1 MRRAPATAALAVALL
16 AAACTPTSR
25 FPYVAIID
33 QRNFEGPTVAPT
45 AAQVTRLARRPLA
58 VIRFDGEPAD
68 FTPDMSDAV
77 AAATGRKPDVQFD
90 VIVPVAPGAQ
100 PTQQQQA
107 DAATVARAI
116 AEQQVQPDHIH
127 LGIVEEPG
135 NPARE
140 VRVFVR

>member
-1 MRRAPATAALAVALL
+1 MNWRVTLALLPL
-16 AAACTPTSR
+16 AAACTPIDHY
-25 FPYVAIID
+25 PYIAIVD
-33 QRNFEGPTVAPT
+33 QRRFHGPTVAPT
-45 AAQVTRLARRPLA
+45 ADSVTKLADRPLIT
-58 VIRFDGEPAD
+58 IRFDGEPD
-68 FTPDMSDAV
+68 GYVPDLTDAV

-90 VIVPVAPGAQ
+90 VIVPLATGAQ
-100 PTQQQQA
+100 TTRQQEQ

-127 LGIVEEPG
+127 LGILEEAG